1 LEEDA
6 MTTQVPDPLVV
17 RPTCDPAGT
26 LTLHLDSE
34 RGSLVVDDGGERTR
48 FSLLEGGDEVGW
60 YRRGKP
66 VELREVIAHCLRDW
80 TAEQAVLAMSQAA
93 VERAGSDR
101 GCRLGEQLRLAPKAR
116 AISVLPFQRW
126 FVYLTT
132 RRGPERLSPA
142 DAAARAGYIDRRR
155 GRADTTRL
163 YRRLG
168 LSTQHKG
175 GRGAAAPSQFVSEKT
190 ALALCRALD
199 RDPAELGI

>member
-1 LEEDA
+1 
-6 MTTQVPDPLVV
+6 MNTQVAEPLVV

-34 RGSLVVDDGGERTR
+34 RGALVVDDDGERTR
-48 FSLLEGGDEVGW
+48 FSLCEGGEEVGW
-60 YRRGKP
+60 VSDGHP

-80 TAEQAVLAMSQAA
+80 SAEQAVLAMSKAA
-93 VERAGSDR
+93 VARAGWDR
-101 GCRLGEQLRLAPKAR
+101 GCRLREQVRVAPMAR
-116 AISVLPFQRW
+116 ISVLPFQRW
-126 FVYLTT
+126 FVYLTS
-132 RRGPERLSPA
+132 RPGPERLCPA
-142 DAAARAGYIDRRR
+142 EAAARAGYIDRRR

-168 LSTQHKG
+168 LATQHKG
-175 GRGAAAPSQFVSEKT
+175 GLGATASQSVSEQT